1 MDEDA
6 DPAFPGATLAY
17 DLAGCL
23 RFYSRL
29 PVPPLPG
36 EGDPH
41 AVPDFRTLP
50 RMLPLAGLVLGLPG
64 ALVMLAAWGLGLG
77 PFLAA
82 TLALTAGVLVT
93 GALHEDGLA
102 DVADGFGGG
111 STSVRRLEI
120 MRDSRIGAYGGVAL
134 MLSLALR
141 IGALAT
147 LLDRGGHLAVLAL
160 VLAAALSRTACPG
173 APRSAAGR
181 PPRRGR
187 RGRRPSEPQD
197 PVHGRCARTWP
208 DTARPHPRAPAPR
221 RNPDAGSRRAR
232 RPPASRPSRAG
243 RSPARPETWW
253 APPSRGRRSPRSS
266 DWWRRCRPEAAP

>member
-1 MDEDA
+1 MNEEA
-6 DPAFPGATLAY
+6 EPAFPGARLAY

-29 PVPPLPG
+29 PVPALPG

-50 RMLPLAGLVLGLPG
+50 RMLPLAGFLLGLPG
-64 ALVMLAAWGLGLG
+64 AAVLLAAWGLGLG

-82 TLALTAGVLVT
+82 GLAVTAGVLVT

-111 STSVRRLEI
+111 TTPARRLEI

-147 LLDRGGHLAVLAL
+147 LLDRIELLAAPAL
-160 VLAAALSRTACPG
+160 LLAAALSR
-173 APRSAAGR
+173 SAALAPLALL
-181 PPRRGR
+181 PP
-187 RGRRPSEPQD
+187 
-197 PVHGRCARTWP
+197 
-208 DTARPHPRAPAPR
+208 ARP
-221 RNPDAGSRRAR
+221 DGAGA
-232 RPPASRPSRAG
+232 AVGRPSRRTLMIAG
-243 RSPARPETWW
+243 LVAFILVSFGLYLGIKPIGAMIMILSCLLSAWISTLLARKYIGGQSGDVIGATQQVAEISALIGLIITIH
-253 APPSRGRRSPRSS
+253 
-266 DWWRRCRPEAAP
+266 